1 MHDDESVHC
10 YKPYNS
16 KLLYNSHNT
25 LCFPSKTLHKQTVL
39 ISLGT
44 CNKLFLY
51 KMHAYVK
58 LWRENKEYCLFVC
71 LFIFGKRPIMQK
83 LFNVKCLYTNV
94 MRPSEY
100 LNNLG
105 EVHN

>member
-1 MHDDESVHC
+1 MQLPREIKTVC
-10 YKPYNS
+10 
-16 KLLYNSHNT
+16 
-25 LCFPSKTLHKQTVL
+25 LCKILEGKQIIVL
-39 ISLGT
+39 IQDACLCKVVEG
-44 CNKLFLY
+44 KQR
-51 KMHAYVK
+51 V
-58 LWRENKEYCLFVC
+58 LFVC

-83 LFNVKCLYTNV
+83 LFNLKCLYTNV